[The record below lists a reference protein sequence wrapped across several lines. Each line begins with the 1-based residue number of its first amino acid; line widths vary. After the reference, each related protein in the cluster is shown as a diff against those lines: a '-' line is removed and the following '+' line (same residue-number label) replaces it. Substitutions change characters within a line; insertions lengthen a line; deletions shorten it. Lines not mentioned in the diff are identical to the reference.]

1 MVGRA
6 GRKIGGEGIQ
16 MPGSVGMTDELAV
29 GFYVKRLMIANTLFG
44 NADYQQ
50 QRFTALVNASSEV
63 KMASGAA

>member
-1 MVGRA
+1 
-6 GRKIGGEGIQ
+6 
-16 MPGSVGMTDELAV
+16 MPSSVGMTDELAV

>member
-1 MVGRA
+1 MH
-6 GRKIGGEGIQ
+6 GG
-16 MPGSVGMTDELAV
+16 VGMTDELAV
-29 GFYVKRLMIANTLFG
+29 GFYVKRPMIANTLFG